1 MQFCFKEKSLF
12 VDCKNAKVA
21 VISFTVKNYFMKID
35 FFQMEAKSSKVL
47 VLRSELNNIRLVR
60 KKMEN
65 SLKFLNVV
73 KFTQIKIVFKIDLNI
88 NNLWKKKILN
98 SQHVFLLNNLKLFFM
113 KQNLVV
119 LSETYD

>member
-35 FFQMEAKSSKVL
+35 FFQMEAKSSEVL

-88 NNLWKKKILN
+88 NNLWKKR
-98 SQHVFLLNNLKLFFM
+98 S
-113 KQNLVV
+113 
-119 LSETYD
+119 

>member
-1 MQFCFKEKSLF
+1 
-12 VDCKNAKVA
+12 
-21 VISFTVKNYFMKID
+21 
-35 FFQMEAKSSKVL
+35 
-47 VLRSELNNIRLVR
+47 
-60 KKMEN
+60 MEN

-88 NNLWKKKILN
+88 NNLWKKKTLN